1 MPKVN
6 TMKLSANLLKISL
19 LMALLPASA
28 SAVLIFTIDTFT
40 NDELTIGIPEG
51 LATLDATASAPT
63 GIQASYLWLMD
74 ASDENWDY
82 IVGTVDTVEFSGAIG
97 GQSPTNV
104 SYQDNYG
111 GLGDG
116 LLIQFSEAL

>member
-1 MPKVN
+1 
-6 TMKLSANLLKISL
+6 MKLSANLLKISL

-51 LATLDATASAPT
+51 LATLDATASPPT
-63 GIQASYLWLMD
+63 GIPASYLWLMD

-104 SYQDNYG
+104 SVSYTHLTLPTNR
-111 GLGDG
+111 
-116 LLIQFSEAL
+116 EV